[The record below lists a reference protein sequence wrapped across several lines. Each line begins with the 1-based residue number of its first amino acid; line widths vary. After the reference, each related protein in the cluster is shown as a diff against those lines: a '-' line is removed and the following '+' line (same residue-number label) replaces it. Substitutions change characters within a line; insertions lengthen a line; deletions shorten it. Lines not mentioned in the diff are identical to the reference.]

1 MYSKN
6 TQRILKDYKLLPTE
20 LCFCTLYLS
29 GFSVVDS
36 YLLAYQP
43 MSNNLASATG
53 QAKKIGNKPNVKQYI
68 TDKRGTI
75 IKEGYQQP
83 EYLPEENISN
93 GNNVEEEILREENRM
108 EVANLDKQQMVNEL
122 NLLISKTSDTK
133 LKSELILKLAD
144 LTGVKREQIETDDN
158 KIYYYLPITCTICPK
173 NQ

>member
-36 YLLAYQP
+36 YLLAFQP

-53 QAKKIGNKPNVKQYI
+53 QAKKIGNKPNIKQYI

-75 IKEGYQQP
+75 IKEGYP
-83 EYLPEENISN
+83 ETEYLPLANIDNGESSQEEN
-93 GNNVEEEILREENRM
+93 LREENSG
-108 EVANLDKQQMVNEL
+108 VANLDKQQMINEL
-122 NLLISKTSDTK
+122 NLLINRTSDTK

-144 LTGVKREQIETDDN
+144 LTGVRREQTETEDN
-158 KIYYYLPITCTICPK
+158 KINYYLPITCNVCPK

>member
-6 TQRILKDYKLLPTE
+6 TQRILRDYKLLPTE

-36 YLLAYQP
+36 YLLAFQP

-68 TDKRGTI
+68 TDKRGAT

-83 EYLPEENISN
+83 EYLPMENIAD
-93 GNNVEEEILREENRM
+93 GNNGEEEILREENRLG
-108 EVANLDKQQMVNEL
+108 VANLDKQQMVNEL
-122 NLLISKTSDTK
+122 NLLINKTSDTK

-144 LTGVKREQIETDDN
+144 LTGVKKEQMESDDN
-158 KIYYYLPITCTICPK
+158 KIYYYLPITCNVCPK